1 MIRPRILAGFFVD
14 THHTCRPSRLSW
26 GSHIFFRS
34 IEPLRVQGC
43 GKNCPKSRVRISSLI
58 STIWNGYKLILNV
71 GRINILLIFV
81 HNIKTHTK
89 VNTMKSLPEP
99 ISGKKNYYIVR
110 IENLSTSD
118 ISLETINFEGHYTE
132 EELVKKIKTKL

>member
-1 MIRPRILAGFFVD
+1 
-14 THHTCRPSRLSW
+14 
-26 GSHIFFRS
+26 
-34 IEPLRVQGC
+34 
-43 GKNCPKSRVRISSLI
+43 
-58 STIWNGYKLILNV
+58 
-71 GRINILLIFV
+71 
-81 HNIKTHTK
+81 
-89 VNTMKSLPEP
+89 MKSLPEP